1 MKKINQPISI
11 PYGQDE
17 EEVDEFVHDCPL
29 NKICISNECSST
41 QKLCCFECVQFYHQN
56 HPDKIHDYLFAYKQ
70 LKRSIKDKRSNLGK
84 KIDNVKELSKK
95 LQKQRDYMLKKIQS
109 SFQKIDTY
117 CSNLITIEANSLQQ
131 KFESVFEMD
140 TFNFLR
146 DLTQSTKDFQ
156 QDQQLQ
162 IIENANKIFSKFES
176 ETQPYLQF
184 KGKNENQFNEDIQS
198 HIYNMKGYLFDLN
211 KKNRRF
217 SNKIYKLSK
226 EIAQTHLINFRT
238 CNINSNKIEKYE
250 TPINQ
255 MIVLNRNILL
265 LSMRVDVERQFIQF
279 INYSDQQNQYEQI
292 NELIIQHEKVVDL
305 RSRSTFLVVSEFK
318 ISKIRYSAEQMYII
332 KQIHFTEKILSVEFI
347 SETNSILVIT
357 KDSSINNQNVKLQF
371 FRTNDFTL
379 YKRYTMDNSSKT
391 IITACSFQTNTLVT
405 ANQRHLKIYQLISG
419 RFNKFYV
426 VGDTIND
433 NIIDLKFQK
442 QQQLENKDELIVS
455 NVQGLVTKI
464 SFPKI
469 TKKIINKKN
478 SNEKIFFCIYEEL
491 KLFTDKRYIQF
502 NIKPCNTQVKVLKI
516 KKNLKKDSKTEKID
530 QMFELDEEYTCHSS
544 YNILGSP
551 SSYNL
556 FIGTSKGSFF
566 HFNYSNALN

>member
-1 MKKINQPISI
+1 MKKINQPIQI
-11 PYGQDE
+11 PFDQDVQE
-17 EEVDEFVHDCPL
+17 IDEFVHDCPL
-29 NKICISNECSST
+29 NKICISNECSNV
-41 QKLCCFECVQFYHQN
+41 QKLCCFECVQYYHPN

-70 LKRSIKDKRSNLGK
+70 LKRSIKDKKSNLNK
-84 KIDNVKELSKK
+84 KIENVKELSKR

-117 CSNLITIEANSLQQ
+117 CSNLITIEASSLQQ
-131 KFESVFEMD
+131 KFDSVFEMN
-140 TFNFLR
+140 TFNLLK
-146 DLTQSTKDFQ
+146 DLTQSSKEIQ
-156 QDQQLQ
+156 QDKQLQ
-162 IIENANKIFSKFES
+162 IIENANKIFYQFES
-176 ETQPYLQF
+176 ETHPYLQF
-184 KGKNENQFNEDIQS
+184 KGKKENQFNEDMQS

-217 SNKIYKLSK
+217 ANKIYQLSK
-226 EIAQTHLINFRT
+226 DITQTHLINFKT

-255 MIVLNRNILL
+255 MVVLNRNILL
-265 LSMRVDVERQFIQF
+265 LSMRVDVERQYIQF
-279 INYSDQQNQYEQI
+279 IDYSDQQNQYEQI
-292 NELIIQHEKVVDL
+292 NEFIVQHDKVVDL
-305 RSRSTFLVVSEFK
+305 RSRSTFLVVSDFK
-318 ISKIRYSAEQMYII
+318 ISKVRYSANQIYFI
-332 KQIHFTEKILSVEFI
+332 KQIYFTEQILTVEFI
-347 SETNSILVIT
+347 SETNSILVIS
-357 KDSSINNQNVKLQF
+357 KDSSINNQNIKLQF
-371 FRTNDFTL
+371 YRASDFSL
-379 YKRYTMDNSSKT
+379 YKRYSMDDSSKT

-405 ANQRHLKIYQLISG
+405 ANQRHLKIYDLISG

-426 VGDTIND
+426 IGDTIND

-442 QQQLENKDELIVS
+442 QQQTECKDELIVS

-464 SFPKI
+464 MFPKI
-469 TKKIINKKN
+469 NKKMIIKKN
-478 SNEKIFFCIYEEL
+478 SNEKVFFCIYEEL

-502 NIKPCNTQVKVLKI
+502 IVKPGNTQVKISKM
-516 KKNLKKDSKTEKID
+516 KKNLKKDSKTEKVD

-566 HFNYSNALN
+566 HFNYSNIQS